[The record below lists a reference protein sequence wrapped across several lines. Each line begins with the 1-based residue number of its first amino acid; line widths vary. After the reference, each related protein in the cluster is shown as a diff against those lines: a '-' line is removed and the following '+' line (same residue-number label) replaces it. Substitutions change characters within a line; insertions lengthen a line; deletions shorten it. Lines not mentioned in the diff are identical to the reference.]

1 ETLLTPTRIY
11 AKQILALAETCPIK
25 GLAHI
30 TGGGITE
37 NLPRVFPARC
47 GARIHRGAW
56 PVLPIFHTIQERGAV
71 AWDEMYRVFNM
82 GIGMILIVAPEYA
95 DAAISKIEASGDK
108 AYPLGE
114 MVTQASDE
122 GVVDYVG

>member
-1 ETLLTPTRIY
+1 
-11 AKQILALAETCPIK
+11 
-25 GLAHI
+25 
-30 TGGGITE
+30 
-37 NLPRVFPARC
+37 
-47 GARIHRGAW
+47 
-56 PVLPIFHTIQERGAV
+56 
-71 AWDEMYRVFNM
+71 M